1 MGRDAPFTITKNNN
15 HNNNKMP
22 LYMCISIAVER
33 HGNISSHLPV
43 EMYGNNN
50 ITNYSSTTCITSQ
63 TSTVH
68 AQLTTASDSCPP
80 AVDTCQ

>member
-22 LYMCISIAVER
+22 LYMYISIAVER

-50 ITNYSSTTCITSQ
+50 ITTYSSTTCIPTSQ
-63 TSTVH
+63 TSTCTVN
-68 AQLTTASDSCPP
+68 DS
-80 AVDTCQ
+80 